1 MNSVIKFEEDPFYV
15 EIRPKED
22 HKIAKK
28 ATKYDLSL
36 HIKAT
41 PKQKR
46 RPFRRLFHTSITSNV
61 SSIFFP

>member
-1 MNSVIKFEEDPFYV
+1 MVPKLKKAHFIMNSDVKFKEDPFYV

-36 HIKAT
+36 HI
-41 PKQKR
+41 
-46 RPFRRLFHTSITSNV
+46 
-61 SSIFFP
+61 